1 MSALAWGTDVAYAA
15 TPGGQRRGSQP
26 PASQRPHLVVLPGG
40 AAEPSDSRGLR
51 ITARGRLALVVL
63 IVALAAALGFA
74 GLRSAGAAEPVRVV
88 TVDTGQTL
96 SEIAAAELPDHSI
109 SAGIVAIQVANGLS
123 TAQVSAG
130 QQLVIPGG

>member
-1 MSALAWGTDVAYAA
+1 MSALAWGTDA
-15 TPGGQRRGSQP
+15 GRRVRRAHRVP
-26 PASQRPHLVVLPGG
+26 RQRPHLVVLPGRS
-40 AAEPSDSRGLR
+40 AESQDRGDCASPAGVAWRSWPWSWRSRQHS
-51 ITARGRLALVVL
+51 VSS
-63 IVALAAALGFA
+63 
-74 GLRSAGAAEPVRVV
+74 GLRSAGAAEPARVV

-109 SAGIVAIQVANGLS
+109 SAGIVAIQLANGLS